1 MRYVHRGEVTQQR
14 DIQVNDTSDR
24 TAQDARDLLR
34 DATRE
39 SGAGAGARLEEQIY
53 HALLDR
59 IQSGTYALG
68 QRLPPEMELSAEF
81 GVSRPV
87 VRAALARLRD
97 AGLVTSRRGAG
108 SFVSSGEAE
117 VEGGFTPIGSIDDMT
132 AFFDYRR
139 MIETRTAA
147 IAATRATA
155 EDLADLRQRL
165 AKMDKDNESG
175 IATVEQDVNFHI
187 RIAEIAN
194 NRFLL
199 ETLHMLRPHTLFMGH
214 FLRRLSA
221 SGYARG
227 KAGMR
232 NEHYG
237 IVDALEA
244 GDSPAAERTME
255 QHLAASRERIFKGV

>member
-1 MRYVHRGEVTQQR
+1 MRET
-14 DIQVNDTSDR
+14 
-24 TAQDARDLLR
+24 ARD
-34 DATRE
+34 
-39 SGAGAGARLEEQIY
+39 SGAGAGPRLEEQIY
-53 HALLDR
+53 QSLLER
-59 IQSGTYALG
+59 IQSGTYGLG
-68 QRLPPEMELSAEF
+68 QRLPSEMELSSEF

-108 SFVSSGEAE
+108 SFVSSGDSDS
-117 VEGGFTPIGSIDDMT
+117 EGGFTPIGSIDDMT

-147 IAATRATA
+147 LAAGRASP
-155 EDLADLRQRL
+155 EQVADLRRRL
-165 AKMDKDNESG
+165 TQMDKDIEAG
-175 IATVEQDVNFHI
+175 VATVEQDVNFHI
-187 RIAEIAN
+187 RIAEIAG

-199 ETLHMLRPHTLFMGH
+199 ETLHMLRPHTMFMGH
-214 FLRRLSA
+214 FLRRLTA

-237 IVDALEA
+237 IVDAIEA
-244 GDSPAAERTME
+244 GDSKAAERAMD